1 MKAANMPL
9 TSPDAVTRL
18 AALAQETRLAIFR
31 LLVQQGPDGLPV
43 SRISDE
49 LDGLPGSTL
58 SFHLKELQYAGLVQ
72 SRQEGR
78 FVIYTAHY
86 PAMNELIGFLTANCC
101 NGEACEL
108 NPAAACC

>member
-1 MKAANMPL
+1 MPL

-18 AALAQETRLAIFR
+18 AALAQETRLAVFR

-43 SRISDE
+43 SRISDG

-58 SFHLKELQYAGLVQ
+58 SFHLKELQHAGLVR

-78 FVIYTAHY
+78 SVIYSACY

-101 NGEACEL
+101 QGEACEL
-108 NPAAACC
+108 TLGEPAAACC